1 VRRSSRIP
9 QPSTRLKDFITYKV
23 QYPINNFI
31 FYHNISPNHI
41 SFLTS
46 ISKEHEPY
54 TYHEAIDIPIWCKTM
69 KEELDALE
77 KIKLG

>member
-31 FYHNISPNHI
+31 SYHNISPHHI

-46 ISKEHEPY
+46 ISKEREPY
-54 TYHEAIDIPIWCKTM
+54 TYHEAIENPTWCKAM
-69 KEELDALE
+69 KEELEALE
-77 KIKLG
+77 KNKT